1 MKQALC
7 LCSIFLLFC
16 MTLPLA
22 VHAGEL
28 REIVL
33 IDGSVIVGELVSLTN
48 GVYTIKTATL
58 GDLKVEDARIKTI
71 RNTSGGMAGPVKASG
86 QQEIMAIQQDMIADG
101 SIIQLILALQSDPDF
116 QEALQ
121 DESIMMAI
129 NSGDLNALM
138 TNPKIVKLMEKSS
151 VQEIKRKLE

>member
-7 LCSIFLLFC
+7 RIFLLFC

-33 IDGSVIVGELVSLTN
+33 VDGSIIVGELVSLTN
-48 GVYTIKTATL
+48 EVYTIKTATL
-58 GDLKVEDARIKTI
+58 GTLKIEDARIKAI
-71 RNTSGGMAGPVKASG
+71 RNTSGGMSGSVKASG
-86 QQEIMAIQQDMIADG
+86 QQEIIAIQQEMIVDG
-101 SIIQLILALQSDPDF
+101 SILQLILALQSDPDF

-129 NSGDLNALM
+129 NSGDFNALM

>member
-1 MKQALC
+1 MKQA
-7 LCSIFLLFC
+7 LCSIFLLFF

-48 GVYTIKTATL
+48 GVYTIKTDAL
-58 GDLKVEDARIKTI
+58 GALKVEDARIKTI

>member
-1 MKQALC
+1 MKQA

-58 GDLKVEDARIKTI
+58 GVLEVEDARIKTI
-71 RNTSGGMAGPVKASG
+71 RNTSGGMAGPMKASG
-86 QQEIMAIQQDMIADG
+86 QKEIMAIQQGMIADG

-121 DESIMMAI
+121 DETIMMAI

>member
-1 MKQALC
+1 MKQA

-33 IDGSVIVGELVSLTN
+33 IDGSVIVGELESLTN
-48 GVYTIKTATL
+48 GVDTIKTATL
-58 GDLKVEDARIKTI
+58 GSLNSDVWGFKTI

-86 QQEIMAIQQDMIADG
+86 QQKIMAIQQDMIADG